1 MQPLQ
6 KLVCAGRT
14 LQCHDHLLS
23 CFNCLCGKTYNVH
36 ISSSIVQ
43 FEDAWLEIRSCEGK
57 TQREL
62 EHETVLRIAALK
74 EVMQVAENTMTDM
87 QRKGGGNLWDYS
99 RKLENAE
106 IDEVMALF
114 EGVTVKDGAKSVT
127 YSTNVVYGGRAYTLT
142 LFGYKSQ

>member
-1 MQPLQ
+1 M
-6 KLVCAGRT
+6 
-14 LQCHDHLLS
+14 
-23 CFNCLCGKTYNVH
+23 
-36 ISSSIVQ
+36 Q

-57 TQREL
+57 AQREL

-99 RKLENAE
+99 RRLENTE
-106 IDEVMALF
+106 IDEVMVVF
-114 EGVTVKDGAKSVT
+114 EGASAKDNGKSVT
-127 YSTNVVYGGRAYTLT
+127 YSTDVVYGGRPYTLT